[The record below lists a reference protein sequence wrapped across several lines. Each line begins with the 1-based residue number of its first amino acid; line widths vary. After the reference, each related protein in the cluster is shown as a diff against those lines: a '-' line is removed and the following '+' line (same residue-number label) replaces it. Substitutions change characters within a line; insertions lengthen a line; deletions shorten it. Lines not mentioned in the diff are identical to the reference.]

1 MNSEWLFASFPS
13 RFTGSKVVTELKPAG
28 DYYLAE
34 KYHQQYLSKGG
45 RMGSAQSAAKG
56 CKDPI
61 RCYG

>member
-1 MNSEWLFASFPS
+1 VEPC
-13 RFTGSKVVTELKPAG
+13 G

-34 KYHQQYLSKGG
+34 AYHQQYLEKGG
-45 RMGSAQSAAKG
+45 RFGAPQSAAKG

>member
-1 MNSEWLFASFPS
+1 MRRYD
-13 RFTGSKVVTELKPAG
+13 RFTGSKVVTEIMPAG
-28 DYYLAE
+28 DYYIAE